1 MVSIKEITSSDAYS
15 FGTLTNHHKDQTT
28 PRAIVA
34 PALSVSR
41 AASQKRIHKC
51 VKARQSRNTPLTPN
65 RGAGQARQFLSYVRS
80 RIRPNQSLKVA
91 HPPVNEV
98 LVSSRLSPLNC
109 PIHLR
114 DGQLQISE

>member
-15 FGTLTNHHKDQTT
+15 FAALTDHNKDQTT

-41 AASQKRIHKC
+41 AASQERIRKC
-51 VKARQSRNTPLTPN
+51 ISVRQSRNTPLTPK
-65 RGAGQARQFLSYVRS
+65 RGAGQARQFLSHVRS

-91 HPPVNEV
+91 HPPVHEV
-98 LVSSRLSPLNC
+98 FVQSHLSPLN
-109 PIHLR
+109 
-114 DGQLQISE
+114 

>member
-15 FGTLTNHHKDQTT
+15 FAALTDHNKDQTT

-65 RGAGQARQFLSYVRS
+65 RGAGQARQFLTKLYRVKVRS

-98 LVSSRLSPLNC
+98 LVSSRLSPLN
-109 PIHLR
+109 
-114 DGQLQISE
+114 